1 MLLVA
6 IAAVSGLVVLD
17 VLDLVN
23 RRRTRSRSG

>member
-1 MLLVA
+1 MLFVA

-23 RRRTRSRSG
+23 RRRTRPRTG

>member
-23 RRRTRSRSG
+23 RRRTRSRIG

>member
-23 RRRTRSRSG
+23 RRRTRSRTG